1 MKIALLQMQPASGA
15 PERNLETIEKAARSA
30 AAFGAD
36 LLVTP
41 ELSVS
46 GYALGAEFAAI
57 AEPLDGAMIGR
68 LREIAGTFGIAIVAG
83 FPERDGEHVFNSAAF
98 VCADGTVHCYRK
110 CHLYGEAEKA
120 AFRPSDTRP
129 AVFDF
134 NGFRIGMLICFDV
147 EFPEMTRGL
156 ALAGAELVIVP
167 TALPSTSDSPI
178 ISQHMI
184 PTRALENHVFLVYA
198 DLCGTERHLIY
209 FGGSVI
215 AGPDGRELARAGRSE
230 ALLIADIDHHA
241 LESSRAEN
249 PYLAER
255 RPGLYR

>member
-36 LLVTP
+36 MLVTP
-41 ELSVS
+41 ELSLS
-46 GYALGAEFAAI
+46 GYALGADFAEI

-68 LREIAGTFGIAIVAG
+68 LRQIAETVGIAIVAG

-98 VCADGTVHCYRK
+98 VCADGTVQCYRK

-120 AFRPSDTRP
+120 AFQPSDTKP
-129 AVFDF
+129 AVFEF
-134 NGFRIGMLICFDV
+134 NSFRVGMLICFDV

-167 TALPSTSDSPI
+167 TALPSTADSPT

-184 PTRALENHVFLVYA
+184 PTRALENHVFMVYA
-198 DLCGTERHLIY
+198 DLCGTERHLTY

-215 AGPDGRELARAGRSE
+215 AGPDGRELARAGRNE
-230 ALLIADIDHHA
+230 ALLMAEIEHA
-241 LESSRAEN
+241 VLESARAEN

-255 RPGLYR
+255 RPELYR